1 MITQINFDSEITI
14 PSFTTEQ
21 TRKRL
26 TRQNNEIKARR
37 LLSEKRAEQGQQWDF
52 TVKVVETLCS
62 NDKLIAKYTDKFSLI
77 V

>member
-37 LLSEKRAEQGQQWDF
+37 LLSEKKSGARPTMGF
-52 TVKVVETLCS
+52 YC
-62 NDKLIAKYTDKFSLI
+62 
-77 V
+77 